1 MKNFFLTIF
10 FFFILSI
17 QSKAEIAFIDV
28 NYILNTS
35 DVGKSLNS
43 HIKKINDKNIKK
55 NKNIEDQ
62 LIKKEKSLI
71 SQKNILDEN
80 EFQKKLNI
88 LSLEI
93 TKYREDKKLSQTKI
107 NQIKIEKT
115 KEILNL
121 LNPIITKYVQEN
133 SISLVIPKKNIIV
146 GKKKLDITNKIIK
159 ILNQKKIIINF

>member
-1 MKNFFLTIF
+1 MKKIFLKIL
-10 FFFILSI
+10 FFFIFSVHS
-17 QSKAEIAFIDV
+17 QAEIVFIDV

-43 HIKKINDKNIKK
+43 QIKKINDINIEK

-80 EFQKKLNI
+80 EFKKKLND

-93 TKYREDKKLSQTKI
+93 TKYREDKKSSQKKI

-121 LNPIITKYVQEN
+121 LNPIITEYVQEN
-133 SISLVIPKKNIIV
+133 SISLVIPKKNIIL

-159 ILNQKKIIINF
+159 ILNQKINKINF